1 MTDKYK
7 LKPKFFCDYPEWIG
21 VAIDPDDYDIHAD
34 YGELLLYETGGYC
47 GVYIFKTSPSNIAPE
62 FEEVFELISEE
73 K

>member
-7 LKPKFFCDYPEWIG
+7 LKPKYLRDYPHWIG
-21 VAIDPDDYDIHAD
+21 VAIDPDDYIIHAD
-34 YGELLLYETGGYC
+34 YGELLIYETGGYH
-47 GVYIFKTSPSNIAPE
+47 GMDIIKTSPSNIAPE